1 MIVGMR
7 SPIFIR
13 PLTDAERQALTAH
26 LRSSDA
32 FVLRRCQILLASAR
46 GERAPRIAAHLGCD
60 DQTVL
65 DALHAFNVQ
74 GLDALK
80 KGSFRPKQTHVVFAP
95 EQAEQLRALLHRL
108 PRDFGYP
115 TSVWTLDLAAQV
127 SVDQGIVATRVS
139 GETIRQTLLRLG
151 VGWKRA
157 KHWITSPDPEYA
169 RKKAGATV

>member
-1 MIVGMR
+1 MPSMR
-7 SPIFIR
+7 
-13 PLTDAERQALTAH
+13 H
-26 LRSSDA
+26 
-32 FVLRRCQILLASAR
+32 
-46 GERAPRIAAHLGCD
+46 
-60 DQTVL
+60 
-65 DALHAFNVQ
+65 

-115 TSVWTLDLAAQV
+115 TQP
-127 SVDQGIVATRVS
+127 VDIGPGGPGQCGPGPGRTRVS
-139 GETIRQTLLRLG
+139 GETIRQTLKRLG

-157 KHWITSPDPEYA
+157 KHWITSPDPQYA